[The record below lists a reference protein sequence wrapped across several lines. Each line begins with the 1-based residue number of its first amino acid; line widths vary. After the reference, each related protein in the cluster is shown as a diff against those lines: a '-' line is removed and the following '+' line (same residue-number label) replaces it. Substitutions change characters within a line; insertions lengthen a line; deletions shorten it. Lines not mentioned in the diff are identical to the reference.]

1 MINKNNR
8 IGAIISKAIQDVER
22 SEIPIYRGWM
32 LDNDII
38 FLYKNR
44 SKFLKTQGE
53 RV

>member
-8 IGAIISKAIQDVER
+8 IGAILTKAILDVGR
-22 SEIPIYRGWM
+22 SEIPIHRGWI
-32 LDNDII
+32 LDNDTI

-53 RV
+53 RI